1 MAHAEYQLTLP
12 ARTETDDEAGVA
24 AVLGK
29 AKAQI
34 GMIPN
39 MYGRMANVPGLLETY
54 LTGVWGVPT
63 GLGVEPREQAIV
75 LLAISRANR
84 CAYCVAAHSTAAD
97 IAKLPTEVTDA
108 LRAGDPL
115 PDARLDALATFTT
128 IMVDK
133 RGLPSRADVEAFL
146 PPASTSATSSRSFW
160 PSRSRRSATTAITC
174 STPRSTRSL
183 PTAPGTTRCDEQGRC
198 PCRAGVQGPRMS

>member
-12 ARTETDDEAGVA
+12 ARAETDDDAGVA

-39 MYGRMANVPGLLETY
+39 MYARMANVPGLLETY
-54 LTGVWGVPT
+54 LRGYAAFRHDSGFGPA
-63 GLGVEPREQAIV
+63 EQAIV

-84 CAYCVAAHSTAAD
+84 CAYCVAAHSTVAD
-97 IAKLPTEVTDA
+97 VAKVSTEVTDA
-108 LRAGDPL
+108 VRAGDPL
-115 PDARLDALATFTT
+115 PDTRLDALATFTT
-128 IMVDK
+128 TMVDK

-146 PPASTSATSSRSFW
+146 AAGFDERDILHIVL
-160 PSRSRRSATTAITC
+160 AIAVKTL
-174 STPRSTRSL
+174 SNYSNHLFHTPVD
-183 PTAPGTTRCDEQGRC
+183 PVFAH
-198 PCRAGVQGPRMS
+198 RAWDG